1 MEVVLCLGHKER
13 FVRGVHEP
21 EQVYPKLGQIQD
33 YTSNSR
39 AVFLKLIVVFQYFKL
54 YHLLYIVSSLL
65 DKKPNKEDEVLDSAL
80 RPKKWS
86 DYVGQDKIKENI
98 RIIITAAKQRRQS
111 PDHLLFYGNSGLG
124 KTTLAH
130 LVALEMEKEIR
141 ITSGPAIKKAGDLA
155 AILTNLNEGDIL
167 FLDEC
172 HRISKTIEEY
182 LYPAMEDYKLNLILG
197 KGPMA
202 RTMELKLPKF
212 TLIGATTRPALL
224 SAPLRNRFGAIFQL
238 NFYNHE
244 DMEKIIERSAKL
256 LKLEVEPEALKII
269 AKRSRFT
276 PRVANR
282 LMKRV
287 RDFAQVQ
294 GNGKVT
300 KEIAEHALNFL
311 EIDNLGLEP
320 GDKKILFAL
329 IEKFNGGPV
338 GIQTL
343 AAASMEEED
352 TILDIYE
359 PYLMQMGFL
368 ERTPRGRIASR
379 FAYEHL
385 GLLHMKKQFI

>member
-1 MEVVLCLGHKER
+1 M
-13 FVRGVHEP
+13 
-21 EQVYPKLGQIQD
+21 QNI
-33 YTSNSR
+33 
-39 AVFLKLIVVFQYFKL
+39 
-54 YHLLYIVSSLL
+54 L
-65 DKKPNKEDEVLDSAL
+65 DKKPIKEDEVLDSAL

-86 DYVGQDKIKENI
+86 DYVGQEKIKENI
-98 RIIITAAKQRRQS
+98 RIIITAAKQRNQS

-130 LVALEMEKEIR
+130 LVALEMGKEIR
-141 ITSGPAIKKAGDLA
+141 ITSGPAIERAGDRA
-155 AILTNLNEGDIL
+155 AILTNLNEGDVL
-167 FLDEC
+167 FVDEI
-172 HRISKTIEEY
+172 HRVSMTVEEY

-238 NFYNHE
+238 NFYSNE
-244 DMEKIIERSAKL
+244 DMERIIERSASL
-256 LKLEVEPEALKII
+256 LKIEINHEALKII
-269 AKRSRFT
+269 ASRSRFT

-294 GNGKVT
+294 GNGKIT

-311 EIDNLGLEP
+311 EVDQVGLEP
-320 GDKKILFAL
+320 GDKKILLAL

-338 GIQTL
+338 GLQSL

-359 PYLMQMGFL
+359 PYLMQCGFI
-368 ERTPRGRIASR
+368 ERTPKGRVASR
-379 FAYEHL
+379 LAYEHL
-385 GLLHMKKQFI
+385 GLLHMRKQLL